1 MVKSMTAFSR
11 AEITKEGLTV
21 RIEMRAYNSR
31 YLDVALH
38 MPHEYL
44 FLEDKIKRSIAARIA
59 RGRISVSI
67 EIRIDPK
74 EASALAIDESR
85 AAAYHGMLC
94 KLKEKFNINDEI
106 SLDLL
111 LSNGD
116 IIKPAEIDGDME
128 ARRQIINGC
137 LQQAIDDLDN
147 MRKREGKVLATDLRN
162 RLDYLIENNKR
173 IEKTSV
179 DLLSHYQNRLKE
191 RISALTKGIVEI
203 DPERIAQEAAFL
215 ADKSDI
221 SEENVRVASHIEQFK
236 EIMDTEEPA
245 GRKLNFLLQEFNR
258 EYNTMGSKTGNTSV
272 SYLVVDAKAEI
283 EKMREQVQNVE

>member
-1 MVKSMTAFSR
+1 MIKSMTAFSR
-11 AEITKEGLTV
+11 AEITKEGLTI
-21 RIEMRAYNSR
+21 RIEIRAYNSR
-31 YLDVALH
+31 HLDAALH

-44 FLEDKIKRSIAARIA
+44 FLEDKIKRSIAARIT
-59 RGRISVSI
+59 RGRIAVNI
-67 EIRIDPK
+67 EIRNDPG
-74 EASALAIDESR
+74 ETSALEIDEFR
-85 AAAYHGMLC
+85 AAAYHDMLC
-94 KLKEKFNINDEI
+94 RLKEKFNINDEI

-111 LSNGD
+111 LNSGD
-116 IIKPAEIDGDME
+116 IIKPAEIDEDME
-128 ARRQIINGC
+128 TRWQVIKRC

-147 MRKREGKVLATDLRN
+147 MRKREGIVLAEDLRN
-162 RLDYLIENNKR
+162 RLDYLAENKEQ

-179 DLLSHYQNRLKE
+179 NLLSHYQNRLKE

-221 SEENVRVASHIEQFK
+221 SEEIVRVASHIEQFK

-258 EYNTMGSKTGNTSV
+258 EFNTMGSKTGNTDI

-283 EKMREQVQNVE
+283 EKMREQIQNVE